1 MKPKGEDD
9 HCAPRR
15 WHRGREK
22 MNKPIWKSKTFWSA
36 ISAVV
41 AAAAGYATGELS
53 IWQAIGLLAGGSG
66 LYGLRDAISGREK

>member
-1 MKPKGEDD
+1 
-9 HCAPRR
+9 
-15 WHRGREK
+15 

-36 ISAVV
+36 FSAVV